1 MASAFQ
7 GNLQP
12 ANRVQPSEL
21 HLQLQWQTKKKASKN
36 VEKHTTSTAERLEK
50 TKGNTG
56 HNLLAIDL
64 GRGLVAPDTKPVLR
78 LDIMCEA
85 FK

>member
-1 MASAFQ
+1 VHFRATF
-7 GNLQP
+7 NLPIEFSQ
-12 ANRVQPSEL
+12 ANCICNCSGKP
-21 HLQLQWQTKKKASKN
+21 KKKTSKN